1 MIDHLLTP
9 QQAADYLGLK
19 ISALARWRMAGGGP
33 KYVKINARAR
43 RYRKT
48 DLEAW
53 VEARLRTSTSDPGRS
68 SATG

>member
-1 MIDHLLTP
+1 M
-9 QQAADYLGLK
+9 
-19 ISALARWRMAGGGP
+19 SALARWRMAGGGP